1 MIAAHRLT
9 LFTALTVATSL
20 GACHYHE
27 VLVPT
32 PLEHAKPGELTVT
45 GQARLDVSPDCA
57 DLTMVI
63 TADDPRA
70 GAATK
75 QAEAKQVAVVDSLRA
90 QGVDA
95 KDMKLSSLALEPELD
110 YDHGRANLIGYRGRI
125 TITVTTRDF
134 AKLPALFDAGSSAGV
149 TEMTSQFRRSDLDQ
163 LKAQVRDLAIA
174 AAKQKAAQTA
184 RGVGVTLGR
193 VVSVAETPNGAMWSN
208 AYFPNAAAA
217 RDTGGA
223 LGAMLEPLTLDV
235 TIGYELAPAAS

>member
-1 MIAAHRLT
+1 MFAPRHLSLLA
-9 LFTALTVATSL
+9 ALTATSL
-20 GACHYHE
+20 AGCGDRE
-27 VLVPT
+27 ILVPT
-32 PLEHAKPGELTVT
+32 PLEHAKPGEITVT

-75 QAEAKQVAVVDSLRA
+75 QAQAKETAVVDSLRA
-90 QGVDA
+90 QGVDD
-95 KDMKLSSLALEPELD
+95 KDMKLSSLALEPDMD
-110 YDHGRANLIGYRGRI
+110 YDHGRASLIGYRGRI

-149 TEMTSQFRRSDLDQ
+149 TEMSSQFRRSDLDQ
-163 LKAQVRDLAIA
+163 LKVQVRDMAIA
-174 AAKQKAAQTA
+174 AAKEKAAQTA
-184 RGVGVTLGR
+184 RDVGVTLGR

-217 RDTGGA
+217 RNTGGA

-235 TIGYELAPAAS
+235 TIGYEIAPA